1 MFALHFSLLLG
12 LQPLFLLALA
22 VDHAVDAH
30 SLVTVRT
37 LACPET
43 HYYNMPFWKG

>member
-1 MFALHFSLLLG
+1 MLALQFGLLLG
-12 LQPLFLLALA
+12 LQPFFLLALA

-30 SLVTVRT
+30 TLIPVRA
-37 LACPET
+37 LACSET